1 MPLCVFLPS
10 GLVSPGWFTS
20 VRSHASIALPARLA
34 QGQEDNAER
43 RLMLPP
49 VLHFVYCLAKNQVHS
64 IGQVRSTSRVP
75 RLRKRNVWLFTF
87 SLAQQSSLLS
97 WRYLTSLHLPKR
109 TIAIARGQ
117 AFTLYVPQFHSL
129 SLATNSI
136 ITTLSVRLYIFD
148 SANHKQLL
156 AFVRA
161 RIKF

>member
-1 MPLCVFLPS
+1 
-10 GLVSPGWFTS
+10 
-20 VRSHASIALPARLA
+20 
-34 QGQEDNAER
+34 
-43 RLMLPP
+43 MLPP

-97 WRYLTSLHLPKR
+97 WRYLTSLHLLSLFAFSPFLALPKR

-148 SANHKQLL
+148 SANHK
-156 AFVRA
+156 
-161 RIKF
+161 